1 MSLPSA
7 LSPLRSRQVQSFNDL
22 QKECFRFIWNGK
34 QDRINRKSTIK
45 DIRNGGFN
53 VPDIKNY
60 MIALKLTWIR
70 KLKTTNHKWKNILTE
85 LYPFLDRLECY
96 GPCFLSLN
104 AKGNSFWTDTFKA
117 YNIFFSR
124 IKPNSTIEVLSEP
137 VFYNENIKIGNKVIK
152 HTKWIENGVYCIA
165 NFLRDNGQF
174 FTIAEFNARFGLTVD
189 FLTFSGCIC
198 SMKLRRILRS

>member
-1 MSLPSA
+1 MITTLGRVAVLQFFILSRRIHLWILLPN
-7 LSPLRSRQVQSFNDL
+7 PPDDFVNDL
-22 QKECFRFIWNGK
+22 KKQCFRFVWNGK
-34 QDRINRKSTIK
+34 QDRISRKSTIK
-45 DIRNGGFN
+45 DIRNGGLN

-137 VFYNENIKIGNKVIK
+137 VFYNENIKIGDKVMK
-152 HTKWIENGVYCIA
+152 HTTWIENGVYCIA
-165 NFLRDNGQF
+165 IFFKGQS
-174 FTIAEFNARFGLTVD
+174 TVVV
-189 FLTFSGCIC
+189 
-198 SMKLRRILRS
+198 